1 MKNIIIAIVLCA
13 AHLTLKANN
22 KISIKIIERDSI
34 CVCKKD
40 ITLKCCKKNT
50 STYYG
55 NPNTLSPKEKMKY
68 EVMQTAVCCTHN
80 KQEKK
85 DKNPCANCK
94 KEAVR
99 N

>member
-1 MKNIIIAIVLCA
+1 MKNIILIIVLCA
-13 AHLTLKANN
+13 THLTAKANDTN
-22 KISIKIIERDSI
+22 PPNRIQQDSI

-40 ITLKCCKKNT
+40 TTLKCCKKNT

-68 EVMQTAVCCTHN
+68 EVMQKGDCCTHN
-80 KQEKK
+80 KKEKN
-85 DKNPCANCK
+85 DKNPCSNCK
-94 KEAVR
+94 KEAVK

>member
-1 MKNIIIAIVLCA
+1 MKNIILSIILCS
-13 AHLTLKANN
+13 AHLITKANN
-22 KISIKIIERDSI
+22 TNYFISIQQDSI

-40 ITLKCCKKNT
+40 TTLKCCKKNT

-68 EVMQTAVCCTHN
+68 EVIQKGDCCTHN
-80 KQEKK
+80 KKEKK
-85 DKNPCANCK
+85 DKNPCSNCK
-94 KEAVR
+94 KEAVK

>member
-1 MKNIIIAIVLCA
+1 MKNIIIIIVLCA
-13 AHLTLKANN
+13 THLTTKANDTN
-22 KISIKIIERDSI
+22 PPNRIQQDSI
-34 CVCKKD
+34 CDCKKD
-40 ITLKCCKKNT
+40 TTLKCCKKNT

>member
-1 MKNIIIAIVLCA
+1 MKNIILSIILCT
-13 AHLTLKANN
+13 AHLITKANN
-22 KISIKIIERDSI
+22 TNYLISIQQDSI

-40 ITLKCCKKNT
+40 TTLKCCKKNT

-80 KQEKK
+80 KKEKK

-94 KEAVR
+94 KEAVK

>member
-1 MKNIIIAIVLCA
+1 MKNIILIIVLCA
-13 AHLTLKANN
+13 THLSTKASDTILPNR
-22 KISIKIIERDSI
+22 IQQDSI

-40 ITLKCCKKNT
+40 TTLKCCKKNT

-68 EVMQTAVCCTHN
+68 EVMQKGDCCTHN
-80 KQEKK
+80 KKEKK
-85 DKNPCANCK
+85 DKNPCSNCK
-94 KEAVR
+94 KEAVK